1 MQSTVLGTKPL
12 PLHKIGNKI
21 FILAEKMVKLVLK
34 IKKMFL

>member
-21 FILAEKMVKLVLK
+21 FILAEKNLVLK